1 MSESRAPEPVDV
13 AGSAESR
20 AVVVGNGAGT
30 VAVTDRPDGL
40 IGVAIPSRNR
50 SIRRRVTALY
60 RECPWLTGA
69 DVAAATR
76 WAVLG
81 DKFRRLAEVLDGLP
95 HEAAVVKV
103 SKDADL
109 EPRKALGELRALSG
123 ELTKLENSLGLT
135 ASARAALGVDIG
147 TIRKLDAASEVQ
159 RLRAEGGRP

>member
-1 MSESRAPEPVDV
+1 MSESRALYGATEPDV
-13 AGSAESR
+13 AESR
-20 AVVVGNGAGT
+20 AVVADNGADA

-50 SIRRRVTALY
+50 TIRRRVTALY
-60 RECPWLTGA
+60 RECEWLTGA

-81 DKFRRLAEVLDGLP
+81 DKFRRLAEVLDRLP
-95 HEAAVVKV
+95 NEAAVVKV

-109 EPRKALGELRALSG
+109 EPRRALGELRALSG

-135 ASARAALGVDIG
+135 AAARAALGVDVG
-147 TIRKLDAASEVQ
+147 RMRNFDAASEVR
-159 RLRAEGGRP
+159 RLRAEGAR